1 MLIRE
6 NDVGT
11 MAATHTLLVM
21 PLAHCDRSHT
31 ALNAGMH
38 SSVDQARAETAAE
51 LAACMADIAER
62 RDKGSFRRLFDHF
75 APRLRAYLRR
85 LGSVDASAEELVQ
98 EVMLTVWRRAGQYDP
113 RRAGVATW
121 IFTIARNRRID
132 LLRRERRPELDPN
145 DPALVP
151 AEPKAA
157 DDRVAARENEVA
169 LRNAIKTLPQE
180 QASLLHM
187 AFFEDK
193 SHSVIAAELSLPLG
207 TVKSRLRL
215 AIQKL
220 RVSLEELR

>member
-1 MLIRE
+1 
-6 NDVGT
+6 
-11 MAATHTLLVM
+11 MAATAASQTLLGA
-21 PLAHCDRSHT
+21 PPARCGRPRKT
-31 ALNAGMH
+31 LNAGMQ
-38 SSVDQARAETAAE
+38 SSVDQGKAETAEE
-51 LAACMADIAER
+51 LAACMADVAER
-62 RDKGSFRRLFDHF
+62 RDKVSFRRLFDHF

-98 EVMLTVWRRAGQYDP
+98 EVMLTVWRRAEQYDP
-113 RRAGVATW
+113 RQAGVATW
-121 IFTIARNRRID
+121 VFTIARNRRID

-145 DPALVP
+145 DPALMP

-157 DDRVAARENEVA
+157 DDRVAAREHEVA
-169 LRNAIKTLPQE
+169 LRDAINLLPAE

-193 SHSVIAAELSLPLG
+193 SHSTIAEELSLPLG